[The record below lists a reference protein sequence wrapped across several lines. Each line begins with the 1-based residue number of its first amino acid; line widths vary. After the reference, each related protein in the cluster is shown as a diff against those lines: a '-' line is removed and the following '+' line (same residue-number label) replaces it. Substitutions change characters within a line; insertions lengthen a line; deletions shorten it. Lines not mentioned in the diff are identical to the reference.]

1 MAVEIG
7 RAFCEEIPRE
17 LDQTFY
23 IPGLSIINQFHFLEM
38 KKHPQNRF
46 LFLELNLIVDYLSD
60 TETEI
65 WETINEKSSIIDPKL
80 PHAKFVHG
88 VALYIVDSD
97 FCKK

>member
-1 MAVEIG
+1 M
-7 RAFCEEIPRE
+7 
-17 LDQTFY
+17 DQTFY
-23 IPGLSIINQFHFLEM
+23 ITGLSIINQFHFLEM